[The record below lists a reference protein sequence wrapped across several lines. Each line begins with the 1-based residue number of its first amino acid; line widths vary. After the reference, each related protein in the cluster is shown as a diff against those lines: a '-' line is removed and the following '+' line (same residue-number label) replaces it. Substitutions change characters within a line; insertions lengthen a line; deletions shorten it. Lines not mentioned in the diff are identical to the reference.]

1 MAEPADMIMPLLRE
15 SRAESIAP
23 SEAIA
28 KRLEQIEPVERVTV
42 SELQK

>member
-1 MAEPADMIMPLLRE
+1 MAEPDDMILPMLRE

-23 SEAIA
+23 SEAMA
-28 KRLEQIEPVERVTV
+28 KRLEQIEPVERVSV